1 MLLLKETWAHLGCQL
16 RARRE
21 REQKEASVQ
30 LVSILSS
37 QVTEGQVSTTVV
49 QKSQEVDPRFE
60 GHCSLVTI
68 VRPDHIRRIVRA
80 LRDTGALQSLVS
92 QQSVSDCDFEST
104 GEFRL
109 IRGVTW

>member
-1 MLLLKETWAHLGCQL
+1 MLSSCPVW
-16 RARRE
+16 RAD
-21 REQKEASVQ
+21 REQREALVH
-30 LVSILSS
+30 LVSTLSS
-37 QVTEGQVSTTVV
+37 QVTEGQVSTIVV

-92 QQSVSDCDFEST
+92 QQSISDCDFE
-104 GEFRL
+104 
-109 IRGVTW
+109 